1 MVAEDG
7 SVKLVMV
14 ALVQVS
20 VVMVA
25 LVALNWVMTPLE
37 PRIVE
42 DAVLPIVLAVSVT
55 RFALVPVM
63 VVIDALPPVKVVARR
78 LVTVPLAM
86 LAAVMLAL
94 PYPSVVPDKVAI
106 VADDGNTRPEK

>member
-42 DAVLPIVLAVSVT
+42 DSVLPIVLAVSVT

-63 VVIDALPPVKVVARR
+63 VVARR

-94 PYPSVVPDKVAI
+94 PYPSVVPDNVAM